1 MSAWFRPALVA
12 SIVAVSGCSSKF
24 SLSDLDPEGVGGD
37 DIGFQDGTDSSD
49 GTDGRDDDDAD
60 SDGWPASEDCDDTDP
75 ERFPGAEEICDD
87 KDNDCNGE
95 VDEGVTTTFY
105 ADADGDGH
113 GRTDDATEAC
123 ALPGGY
129 AARDGDCDDTTSA
142 VYPGATEVCDEQDN
156 DCDGETDEDVAAVYY
171 ADTDGDGFGAPGT
184 GRTACT
190 QPDGHVANDGDCD
203 DSSEVALPGGT
214 EICDGLDNDCNG
226 VPDDGVGTTWYLDAD
241 SDGYGLDSATTVA
254 CSQPS
259 GYVDAAGDCN
269 DGSASINPGASELCN
284 GLDDDCD
291 ATTSEVGAVD
301 FTTTGG
307 VTSSATGTFTGTA
320 ASPAALTLSRAG
332 TYTFCAGTYYVNL
345 DVEADVTLEGAFGA
359 SSVTLDGGG
368 AGSVVN
374 VETDGIAVAI
384 DDLTVTGGSGDGT
397 AFDITGT
404 GGGVNC
410 EASSTL
416 TVTDSVFS
424 DNDAVDGGGLAV
436 DGCTLSL
443 EDSEVSD
450 NTAVYGAGMDFG
462 NATATLSAVV
472 FDGNSG
478 ATSGG
483 NLYVSADSA
492 DTAVTASA
500 STFTDGAAT
509 YGAAFFLNGESNDA
523 VLTLDQTEVTSHA
536 TSSTVFP
543 GAALLFD
550 SGSAL
555 YVTQGDWGTS
565 SNGDDN
571 GTDVTTVTST
581 ARTLDYDEYG
591 EPTWFQCDSFGCE
604 AYEYAG
610 VSGTMDFFYGDSTVP
625 NDFDCELVYA
635 VTGDPAASAC
645 DDCAFAFDLDLAY
658 DASQSTNSGCS
669 TADLA
674 WTVGYVPEPDAYSFP
689 VLYYAYGGSWEPV
702 FAAYF
707 DGTTLLW
714 AGGDYNTST
723 ATGYYTLY
731 WYGDVQ
737 PY

>member
-12 SIVAVSGCSSKF
+12 SLVAVSGCSSKF

-156 DCDGETDEDVAAVYY
+156 DCDGETDEDVAAVY

-184 GRTACT
+184 GHACT

-203 DSSEVALPGGT
+203 DLGGRPAGGT
-214 EICDGLDNDCNG
+214 EVCDGLDNDCTACRRSSG
-226 VPDDGVGTTWYLDAD
+226 PPVPRRR
-241 SDGYGLDSATTVA
+241 SDGYELDSARPSRAASPAATSMRRGTATTA
-254 CSQPS
+254 APPS
-259 GYVDAAGDCN
+259 TRGRPSVQRA
-269 DGSASINPGASELCN
+269 
-284 GLDDDCD
+284 DDDCD
-291 ATTSEVGAVD
+291 ATTSEVGPW
-301 FTTTGG
+301 
-307 VTSSATGTFTGTA
+307 TSRPRGRTSRPPAP
-320 ASPAALTLSRAG
+320 SPGRGQPGRAHPVRAG

-397 AFDITGT
+397 AFGITGT

-450 NTAVYGAGMDFG
+450 NTAVYGAGMDVG

-500 STFTDGAAT
+500 STFNDGAAT
-509 YGAAFFLNGESNDA
+509 YGAAFLNGESNDA

-689 VLYYAYGGSWEPV
+689 VLYYEYGGSWEPV